1 MPDIIEDGRGDVI
14 MLMKNSEEKRNT
26 AWRAVLTVSSVLIII
41 VAVFFVVK
49 LFTDN
54 PLEGTW
60 ISEEGDITLTF
71 TDERDSVFVSDGS
84 IGAKTGCSVDKSTKV
99 LTVHVSDE
107 LIKEQAESSEGGV
120 TEAQLEDLIGGI
132 EGTYEYNIE
141 NTTLTL
147 TEREYGNQMVFE
159 KN

>member
-1 MPDIIEDGRGDVI
+1 M
-14 MLMKNSEEKRNT
+14 
-26 AWRAVLTVSSVLIII
+26 TVSSVLIII

-60 ISEEGDITLTF
+60 TSEEGDLTLTF
-71 TDERDSVFVSDGS
+71 TEEKDSVFVSDGS
-84 IGAKTGCSVDKSTKV
+84 IGARTECSVDKSTKV

-107 LIKEQAESSEGGV
+107 LIREQAEDAGGDI
-120 TEAQLEDLIGGI
+120 TETQISDLLDGI

>member
-1 MPDIIEDGRGDVI
+1 
-14 MLMKNSEEKRNT
+14 MLMKNNEEKRNT
-26 AWRAVLTVSSVLIII
+26 AWRTILTVSSVLIII

-60 ISEEGDITLTF
+60 TSEEGDLTLTF
-71 TDERDSVFVSDGS
+71 TEEKDSVFVSDGS
-84 IGAKTGCSVDKSTKV
+84 IGARTECSVDKSTKV

-107 LIKEQAESSEGGV
+107 LIREQVEDAGGDV
-120 TEAQLEDLIGGI
+120 TETQLSDLLDGI

>member
-1 MPDIIEDGRGDVI
+1 

-60 ISEEGDITLTF
+60 VSEEGDLTLTF

-84 IGAKTGCSVDKSTKV
+84 IGARTECSVDKSTKV
-99 LTVHVSDE
+99 LTVHVSE
-107 LIKEQAESSEGGV
+107 
-120 TEAQLEDLIGGI
+120 
-132 EGTYEYNIE
+132 
-141 NTTLTL
+141 
-147 TEREYGNQMVFE
+147 E
-159 KN
+159 KPDGL

>member
-1 MPDIIEDGRGDVI
+1 
-14 MLMKNSEEKRNT
+14 MKNSEEKRNT

-60 ISEEGDITLTF
+60 VSEEGDLTLTF
-71 TDERDSVFVSDGS
+71 TDERDIVYVSDGS
-84 IGAKTGCSVDKSTKV
+84 IGARTECSVDKSTKV
-99 LTVHVSDE
+99 LTVHISDE
-107 LIKEQAESSEGGV
+107 LIGEQAKASKGDIS
-120 TEAQLEDLIGGI
+120 EAQLEDLVDSI

-159 KN
+159 KK

>member
-1 MPDIIEDGRGDVI
+1 MI
-14 MLMKNSEEKRNT
+14 MFMKNSEEKRNT

-60 ISEEGDITLTF
+60 VSEEGDLTLTF
-71 TDERDSVFVSDGS
+71 TNERDIVYVSDGS
-84 IGAKTGCSVDKSTKV
+84 IGARTECSVDKSTKV
-99 LTVHVSDE
+99 LTVHLSDE
-107 LIKEQAESSEGGV
+107 LIGEQAKDTDGDISA
-120 TEAQLEDLIGGI
+120 TQLEDLVDSI